1 MTDTQRLRRTVLT
14 HADHLTSD
22 TRADQYGD
30 ATQGFTRIAHLW
42 SAMFETQFT
51 PADVA
56 LAMILVKAA
65 RLDTNQTH
73 YDSWVDI
80 AGYAAL
86 GAEAAGAQANT
97 ETDEEHE

>member
-1 MTDTQRLRRTVLT
+1 MMIDTTEASPQRLRRDVLAA
-14 HADHLTSD
+14 ADHLVSD
-22 TRADQYGD
+22 ERADQYGD

-56 LAMILVKAA
+56 AAMILVKVA
-65 RLDTNQTH
+65 RLGHDHTH
-73 YDSWVDI
+73 IDSWTDI

-86 GAEAAGAQANT
+86 GAEVSATEGA
-97 ETDEEHE
+97 